1 MTISTP
7 VTEPGARGPGPA
19 LGASPPSALSEP
31 PNLSLVILHT
41 VLWQGGWF
49 AAVIGAAKG
58 MDWTGP
64 AALVPLVVLHAWVHR
79 RLPAYD
85 LRPLGVAA
93 MLGFAVDAVLGNTG
107 LVSMLRGDGGW
118 TAWPT
123 PWMLGLWVALAS
135 GLSFGLRWM
144 QGRWLIAVAFGAIG
158 GALAYIG
165 GERLGALRFP
175 AGTVPG
181 AIAVGIAWGL
191 AMPLLMYLLTA
202 TRRMVSRG

>member
-1 MTISTP
+1 MAITPLNPHAASVSSVPGHGISIP
-7 VTEPGARGPGPA
+7 
-19 LGASPPSALSEP
+19 LL
-31 PNLSLVILHT
+31 IIHT
-41 VLWQGGWF
+41 VLWQAGGF
-49 AAVIGAAKG
+49 AAVLGAAHG
-58 MDWTGP
+58 MDWAGP

-79 RLPAYD
+79 RMPAYD
-85 LRPLGVAA
+85 LRPLGIAA
-93 MLGFAVDAVLGNTG
+93 MLGFAVDAILGNAG

-123 PWMLGLWVALAS
+123 PWMMGLWVALAS

-144 QGRWLIAVAFGAIG
+144 QGRWLIAVVFGAVG
-158 GALAYIG
+158 GAMAYIG

-175 AGTVPG
+175 AGTLPG
-181 AIAVGIAWGL
+181 AVAVGVAWGI